1 MDANMDVKRVDYVF
15 FTSGEGERN
24 RVVLSEKRIAGMQ
37 TLHITCRTKKRR
49 REQKRWGIRKQQK
62 KRMLTGLRRVLRRYD
77 LLNSVIGAD
86 RRMAH
91 DLQLEELL
99 FQARKL
105 ELLQNRERILRQV
118 GNGGQTISKAYHHM
132 LLVLDS
138 EKWNWEEL
146 YAILLTAKDLY
157 EEISLLCEKDSSGI
171 RSLARELY
179 EECGLVLHMRT
190 GREVGI
196 RADFVLFLLRDW
208 HLEQW
213 DMVEFYTAYTVVD
226 VEAGSEI
233 RRCRERLTEH
243 GVKREG
249 RHRIYAGLVYE
260 QKGKQLP
267 YQFGANLAWQ
277 KPSLYEEFEISIVA
291 IYRME
296 W

>member
-1 MDANMDVKRVDYVF
+1 MHVKRVDYVF
-15 FTSGEGERN
+15 FTSGEGTRDQI
-24 RVVLSEKRIAGMQ
+24 VLSEKRIADMQ
-37 TLHITCRTKKRR
+37 ALHITCRMKKRR
-49 REQKRWGIRKQQK
+49 KDQKRWILPKQQK
-62 KRMLTGLRRVLRRYD
+62 KKMLTGLRHVLRHYD
-77 LLNSVIGAD
+77 LSDSVIGAD

-99 FQARKL
+99 LQARKL

-118 GNGGQTISKAYHHM
+118 GTGEQTVSKAHRHM

-138 EKWNWEEL
+138 EKWNRKEL
-146 YAILLTAKDLY
+146 YTILLTAKDLY
-157 EEISLLCEKDSSGI
+157 EEISLLCEKDSNSI
-171 RSLARELY
+171 RSLATELY
-179 EECGLVLHMRT
+179 EECGLVLHIRT
-190 GREVGI
+190 GGEEGI

-208 HLEQW
+208 QLEQW
-213 DMVEFYTAYTVVD
+213 NMVEFGTAYTVVD
-226 VEAGSEI
+226 VEAGPEI
-233 RRCRERLTEH
+233 RRCRERLMEH
-243 GVKREG
+243 GIKREG